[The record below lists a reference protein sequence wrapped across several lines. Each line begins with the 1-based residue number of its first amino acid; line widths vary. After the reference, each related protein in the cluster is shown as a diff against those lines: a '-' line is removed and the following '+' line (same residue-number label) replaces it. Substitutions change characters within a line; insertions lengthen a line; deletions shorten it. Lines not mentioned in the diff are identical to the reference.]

1 MIAGWLFV
9 RSYHFYEEWFD
20 DFLLIMDFYQCV
32 YYMVC
37 INTLVMLL
45 QKLVTILN
53 SYTILFIWGNMSNS
67 ETYNIKNAE
76 MKEILDTEKII
87 LQNTLN
93 DLKSDI

>member
-1 MIAGWLFV
+1 M
-9 RSYHFYEEWFD
+9 
-20 DFLLIMDFYQCV
+20 
-32 YYMVC
+32 
-37 INTLVMLL
+37 
-45 QKLVTILN
+45 TILN